1 MLPVFILAG
10 QTVVKEKKLKV
21 LVLADSRAFHTERY
35 VTELRRQGCHVL
47 PASLERGEMHH
58 YLLKSRG
65 FISKLHYIMAATEV
79 RGIIR
84 RFQPDIINP
93 HYVSGYGFT
102 AALAGARRFAP
113 VLLHLWGSDILI
125 VPGKSVFHRRK
136 IVYGLNQ
143 ANFVMADSDYLLQI
157 ARQISPFEAS
167 AVIPWG
173 MEKRYLQY
181 HKSDYTFSKPLK
193 IIIPRRHEKI
203 YNNLFIV
210 QALAP
215 LVNAGRV
222 ALTFPDFGTLA
233 GHFLVNAR
241 TLVGEKLNVY
251 KKMDREDFL
260 ACTARHDVYLSSAI
274 SDSSPASMIE
284 AMGLGLIP
292 VAADIPGIKEWLT
305 PDTGFV
311 YELYNGE
318 QLREII
324 TRLLESN
331 DYLKK
336 LRRDNLEKV
345 KKQAL
350 FEDNMTRTIE
360 IMHRL
365 AATWRKK

>member
-1 MLPVFILAG
+1 M
-10 QTVVKEKKLKV
+10 TDKLKI

-47 PASLERGEMHH
+47 LASLERGDMHH
-58 YLLKSRG
+58 YLMKSRG
-65 FISKLHYIMAATEV
+65 IFDKLHYIMAATEV
-79 RGIIR
+79 RAIIK

-102 AALAGARRFAP
+102 AALAGARKYAP

-125 VPGKSVFHRRK
+125 VPGKSIFHRRK
-136 IVYGLNQ
+136 IIYGLNQ
-143 ANFVMADSDYLLQI
+143 ADFVTADSDFLIQA
-157 ARQISPFEAS
+157 ARQIGTVKESS
-167 AVIPWG
+167 IIPWG
-173 MEKRYLQY
+173 IEKRYLQY
-181 HKSDYTFSKPLK
+181 HKKNYDFSKPVK

-210 QALAP
+210 QALEP
-215 LVNAGRV
+215 LINSGRV
-222 ALTFPDFGTLA
+222 SVTFPDFGSLV

-241 TLVGEKLNVY
+241 NLVGEKLTVY
-251 KKMDREDFL
+251 EKMSREAFL
-260 ACTARHDVYLSSAI
+260 EYISLHDIYLSSAI

-292 VAADIPGIKEWLT
+292 VAADIPGIREWLT
-305 PDTGFV
+305 PETGFA

-318 QLREII
+318 QLRNVI
-324 TRLLESN
+324 TRLLDSGDNYE
-331 DYLKK
+331 K

-345 KKQAL
+345 QREAL
-350 FEDNMTRTIE
+350 FEDNVARTIE

-365 AATWRKK
+365 VAARGKK

>member
-1 MLPVFILAG
+1 M
-10 QTVVKEKKLKV
+10 KDKLKI

-47 PASLERGEMHH
+47 LASLERGEMHH

-65 FISKLHYIMAATEV
+65 IFDKLHYIMAATEV
-79 RGIIR
+79 RAIIG

-102 AALAGARRFAP
+102 AALAGARKYAP

-143 ANFVMADSDYLLQI
+143 ADFVTADSDYLIQAAKKI
-157 ARQISPFEAS
+157 GAFKESSI
-167 AVIPWG
+167 IPWG
-173 MEKRYLQY
+173 IEKRYLQY
-181 HKSDYTFSKPLK
+181 HKKDYTFSKPLK
-193 IIIPRRHEKI
+193 IIVPRRHEKI
-203 YNNLFIV
+203 YNNQFIV
-210 QALAP
+210 RALASLINNG
-215 LVNAGRV
+215 LVSV
-222 ALTFPDFGTLA
+222 TFPDFGSLA

-241 TLVGEKLNVY
+241 ALVGERLTVY
-251 KKMDREDFL
+251 EKMGREAFL
-260 ACTARHDVYLSSAI
+260 ENISRHDIYLSSAI

-305 PDTGFV
+305 PQTGFA
-311 YELYNGE
+311 YELYNAE
-318 QLREII
+318 QLKDII
-324 TRLLESN
+324 TRLLDSGDHFE
-331 DYLKK
+331 K

-345 KKQAL
+345 KNEAL
-350 FEDNMTRTIE
+350 FEDNVARTIE
-360 IMHRL
+360 IMRRL
-365 AATWRKK
+365 VSDRRKK